1 VRGQERSGRVPATW
15 HDRAVTITAAA
26 DGSALGNPGPAGWAW
41 YVDDEHWASGGWP
54 RGTNNMGE
62 LKAVLDLL
70 HQTAHLDDDLLVY
83 CDSLYVINTVTQW
96 MKGWKRKGWRKKD
109 GKPVLNVELVKA
121 LDQALD
127 DRVNTDVRFEWV
139 KGHAGHP
146 LNEAAD
152 RLAVAASTAFRE
164 RREPEPGPGFE
175 GAAVAPG
182 SAPDPGPEALPA
194 DDDLFSVSGDT
205 PVRDA
210 ASSATAPAVV
220 ISTGDDLD
228 EVVALERALLSDRVR
243 SERRAVDALLDP
255 AWTEIGASGRLW
267 TREAML
273 DVIAPLDDVELE
285 VVSVDRLAADLV
297 LLVWRSRTGDRSA
310 LRSSLWVRS
319 GGRWRQR
326 FHQGTPEA
334 GRAR

>member
-1 VRGQERSGRVPATW
+1 M
-15 HDRAVTITAAA
+15 TITAAA

-41 YVDDEHWASGGWP
+41 YVDEDHWASGGWP

-109 GKPVLNVELVKA
+109 GKPVLNVELVKG
-121 LDQALD
+121 LDQALV
-127 DRVNTDVRFEWV
+127 DRANTDVRFEWV

-164 RREPEPGPGFE
+164 HREPDAGPGFP
-175 GAAVAPG
+175 GATPVPEPEVEAV
-182 SAPDPGPEALPA
+182 PA
-194 DDDLFSVSGDT
+194 DDDLFSVSSGG
-205 PVRDA
+205 
-210 ASSATAPAVV
+210 TAPAVPSAPTRDV
-220 ISTGDDLD
+220 RADDLPAAGTELD
-228 EVVALERALLSDRVR
+228 DVVDLERALLSDRVR
-243 SERRAVDALLDP
+243 SDRSAVDALLDP
-255 AWTEIGASGRLW
+255 AWSEVGASGRLW
-267 TREAML
+267 SRDEVLST
-273 DVIAPLDDVELE
+273 ITPLDDAELE
-285 VVSVDRLAADLV
+285 VLSVETLAPDVV
-297 LLVWRSRTGDRSA
+297 LLVWRSRVSGRAA
-310 LRSSLWVRS
+310 LRSSVWVRS

-326 FHQGTPEA
+326 FHQGTLEGG

>member
-1 VRGQERSGRVPATW
+1 M
-15 HDRAVTITAAA
+15 TIVAAA

-96 MKGWKRKGWRKKD
+96 MAGWKRKGWRKKD

-121 LDQALD
+121 LDEALAG
-127 DRVNTDVRFEWV
+127 RAQRVRFEWV

-152 RLAVAASTAFRE
+152 KLAVAASTAYRE
-164 RREPEPGPGFE
+164 HREPDAGPGFP
-175 GAAVAPG
+175 GATPVAEPEV
-182 SAPDPGPEALPA
+182 EALPA
-194 DDDLFSVSGDT
+194 DDDLFSVSLGGA
-205 PVRDA
+205 A
-210 ASSATAPAVV
+210 ASVPDSAPAPAAGTELDDVV
-220 ISTGDDLD
+220 D
-228 EVVALERALLSDRVR
+228 LERALLSDRVR
-243 SERRAVDALLDP
+243 SDSSAVAALLHP
-255 AWTEIGASGRLW
+255 AWSEVGASGRHW
-267 TREAML
+267 SREEML
-273 DVIAPLDDVELE
+273 STVPAGGAPLGDAELE
-285 VVSVDRLAADLV
+285 VLSVEALAPDVV
-297 LLVWRSRTGDRSA
+297 LLVWRSRTDERTA
-310 LRSSLWVRS
+310 LRSSVWVRS

-326 FHQGTPEA
+326 FHQGTLEPEA
-334 GRAR
+334 GRRAR

>member
-1 VRGQERSGRVPATW
+1 
-15 HDRAVTITAAA
+15 VTITAAA

-152 RLAVAASTAFRE
+152 KLAVAASTAYRE

-175 GAAVAPG
+175 GAAATRP
-182 SAPDPGPEALPA
+182 APDPEPEALPA
-194 DDDLFSVSGDT
+194 DDDLFSASGDA
-205 PVRDA
+205 PARA
-210 ASSATAPAVV
+210 ASSPSAAPAVV

-255 AWTEIGASGRLW
+255 AWTEVGASGRLW
-267 TREAML
+267 TRDEML
-273 DVIAPLDDVELE
+273 AVIAPLDDVELE
-285 VVSVDRLAADLV
+285 VVSVDRLAPDLV
-297 LLVWRSRTGDRSA
+297 LLVWRSRTDGRTA
-310 LRSSLWVRS
+310 LRSSVWARS

-334 GRAR
+334 TRAR